1 MKNGIASKEVKKTVQ
16 TKGAAATTR
25 QKQPNDKSAT
35 SVSQEG
41 TLQAPEKPT
50 PFEKMFEDMLKDI
63 YWAEQHLVQALQ
75 TMTDAATTN
84 ELKEAFEDHR
94 FVTQK
99 HVSRLD
105 KVFSMLG
112 KKAEAKKCDAMD
124 GLIRETERIIKE
136 TPKGSMTRD
145 AGLIICAQKAEHYEI
160 ASYGSL
166 VQVAYTLG
174 HDDVAYIMEKTLR
187 DETTAD
193 HMLTDIAEGYINPM
207 ADNDTNEESKENSAE
222 TQSAE

>member
-1 MKNGIASKEVKKTVQ
+1 MKNGIANREVKKAVQ
-16 TKGAAATTR
+16 TKGASGRARPIAPRSST
-25 QKQPNDKSAT
+25 K
-35 SVSQEG
+35 VSEDG
-41 TLQAPEKPT
+41 KLQRSEQPT

-63 YWAEQHLVQALQ
+63 YWAEQHMVEALH
-75 TMTDAATTN
+75 TMTEAATTN

-112 KKAEAKKCDAMD
+112 KKSETKKCDAMD
-124 GLIRETERIIKE
+124 GIIRETERIIKE
-136 TPKGSMTRD
+136 TPEGSMTRD

-174 HDDVAYIMEKTLR
+174 HDDVAYILEKTLR
-187 DETTAD
+187 DELNAD
-193 HMLTDIAEGYINPM
+193 YQLTDIAEGYINPM
-207 ADNDTNEESKENSAE
+207 ADNETGEDTKEESGEEPKEAE
-222 TQSAE
+222 

>member
-1 MKNGIASKEVKKTVQ
+1 MKNGIASNELKKAVQ
-16 TKGAAATTR
+16 TKSAGTR
-25 QKQPNDKSAT
+25 TKQTNPKSAT
-35 SVSQEG
+35 KVSEEG
-41 TLQAPEKPT
+41 ELQRPEQPT

-75 TMTDAATTN
+75 TMTEAATTN

-105 KVFSMLG
+105 KIFSMLG

-136 TPKGSMTRD
+136 TTKGSMTRD
-145 AGLIICAQKAEHYEI
+145 AGLIISAQKAEHYEI

-174 HDDVAYIMEKTLR
+174 HDDVAYILEKTLR

-193 HMLTDIAEGYINPM
+193 HLLTDIAEGYINPM
-207 ADNDTNEESKENSAE
+207 ADNE
-222 TQSAE
+222 TTDETK